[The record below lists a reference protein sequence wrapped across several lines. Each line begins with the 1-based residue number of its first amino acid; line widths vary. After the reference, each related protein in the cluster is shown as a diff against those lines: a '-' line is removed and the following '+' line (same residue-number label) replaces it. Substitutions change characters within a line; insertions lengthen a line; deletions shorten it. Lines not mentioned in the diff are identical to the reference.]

1 MIHDTNVDMHCLK
14 FVSVLL
20 AVLLSGVLPTPALPA
35 VRTFLQKNTGTSND
49 FERIEDDEPLY
60 AYVYDYEGNG
70 DQIWSDCSKLTYCY
84 ILYCNFSSVG
94 VSMLQYVCHKLII

>member
-35 VRTFLQKNTGTSND
+35 VRTSLQKNTGTSND

-60 AYVYDYEGNG
+60 APYVYDYEGNG

-84 ILYCNFSSVG
+84 ILCYN
-94 VSMLQYVCHKLII
+94 L